1 MKIKIKSKNKIRS
14 KSTKRLFAAALL
26 GTLTLSLFGCQT
38 SPAPLTIH
46 SENLTDA
53 VTAET
58 VTGKEADATFCQST
72 SDFSIR
78 LFQAALA
85 ETETS
90 GENLL
95 LSPESVL
102 SALAMTANGAGSSTR
117 TEMEQVLCGGMPI
130 DEFNPYMYSFQ
141 NRLTSDE
148 AVTFHQANS
157 IWIRNQEDVI
167 QMKEDFLR
175 TDKNYYGADAYYA
188 AFDDQTVQDINSWV
202 QKNTNDMIPSL
213 LQEPIPDDIVLY
225 LINALAFEGDW
236 ETPYTEDQI
245 AEDRIFTNYD
255 GAAETVT
262 MLNSDESV
270 YLKDKHATG
279 FLKYYKGANFAF
291 LALLPEEG
299 MTPEEYAATLTGD
312 SYLSLYQNRE
322 NREVLVQLPEFTYD
336 YSTELSKALS
346 DMGMSEAF
354 DASSADFSNMAS
366 TDTGYL
372 SINRV
377 LHKTHIEV
385 DRTGTKAAA
394 VTAIEM
400 TNESC
405 AIDTETPPSV
415 ILDRPFVYAIVD
427 TESGMPIFLGIVNT
441 IE

>member
-1 MKIKIKSKNKIRS
+1 
-14 KSTKRLFAAALL
+14 
-26 GTLTLSLFGCQT
+26 
-38 SPAPLTIH
+38 
-46 SENLTDA
+46 
-53 VTAET
+53 
-58 VTGKEADATFCQST
+58 
-72 SDFSIR
+72 
-78 LFQAALA
+78 
-85 ETETS
+85 
-90 GENLL
+90 
-95 LSPESVL
+95 
-102 SALAMTANGAGSSTR
+102 
-117 TEMEQVLCGGMPI
+117 
-130 DEFNPYMYSFQ
+130 
-141 NRLTSDE
+141 
-148 AVTFHQANS
+148 
-157 IWIRNQEDVI
+157 
-167 QMKEDFLR
+167 
-175 TDKNYYGADAYYA
+175 
-188 AFDDQTVQDINSWV
+188 
-202 QKNTNDMIPSL
+202 
-213 LQEPIPDDIVLY
+213 
-225 LINALAFEGDW
+225 
-236 ETPYTEDQI
+236 
-245 AEDRIFTNYD
+245 
-255 GAAETVT
+255 
-262 MLNSDESV
+262 
-270 YLKDKHATG
+270 
-279 FLKYYKGANFAF
+279 
-291 LALLPEEG
+291 